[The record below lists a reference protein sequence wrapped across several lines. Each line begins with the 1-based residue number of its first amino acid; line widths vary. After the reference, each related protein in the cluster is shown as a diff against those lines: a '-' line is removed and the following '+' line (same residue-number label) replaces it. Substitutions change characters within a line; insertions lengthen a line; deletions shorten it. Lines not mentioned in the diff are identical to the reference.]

1 MLVSIS
7 SVLSNMIGA
16 SRVLY
21 AIGLDKVFGNSDQ
34 SFFVK
39 IITMVSQNGTNPIG
53 SVLLTYTLIQLF
65 LLYSQIN
72 MIAPL
77 VTIFFLLAYASVD
90 AACFAL
96 TITSAP
102 NFRPTFSFFNK
113 YTCGVGMLATMI
125 MMVLVSPFYA
135 MVATIIFVAI
145 FVVISCSNGNSKKDN
160 SYRLVLKHRSV
171 KLALMFSSPPL
182 SKIVYILGN

>member
-77 VTIFFLLAYASVD
+77 VTIFFLLAYAR
-90 AACFAL
+90 C
-96 TITSAP
+96 T
-102 NFRPTFSFFNK
+102 
-113 YTCGVGMLATMI
+113 
-125 MMVLVSPFYA
+125 
-135 MVATIIFVAI
+135 
-145 FVVISCSNGNSKKDN
+145 
-160 SYRLVLKHRSV
+160 
-171 KLALMFSSPPL
+171 
-182 SKIVYILGN
+182 